1 MKKINGLLG
10 YGKIKKMSEKEL
22 LYREIEEVRFLIK
35 YAYFKL
41 SQETEKELV
50 ESAVLELR
58 SLELKHAYLLKRLK
72 EVKK

>member
-10 YGKIKKMSEKEL
+10 YGKIKKMSEKDL

-72 EVKK
+72 EVEK

>member
-72 EVKK
+72 EVEK